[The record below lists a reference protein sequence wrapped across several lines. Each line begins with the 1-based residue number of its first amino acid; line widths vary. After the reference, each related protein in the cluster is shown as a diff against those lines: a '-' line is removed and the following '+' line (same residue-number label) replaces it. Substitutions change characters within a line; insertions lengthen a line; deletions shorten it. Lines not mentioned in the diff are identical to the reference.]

1 MLKNIYE
8 NQPTRAT
15 RAPDSPECCSKAK
28 CDIQKHTTKLAGQ
41 GDQGA
46 RTTGVLFKS
55 KKHCSKTPHKV
66 EPLRATDQ
74 CARITGVLFKS
85 KM

>member
-28 CDIQKHTTKLAGQ
+28 SDVQKHLAKLADK
-41 GDQGA
+41 GDKRA
-46 RTTGVLFKS
+46 RFTGVL
-55 KKHCSKTPHKV
+55 
-66 EPLRATDQ
+66 L
-74 CARITGVLFKS
+74 KS